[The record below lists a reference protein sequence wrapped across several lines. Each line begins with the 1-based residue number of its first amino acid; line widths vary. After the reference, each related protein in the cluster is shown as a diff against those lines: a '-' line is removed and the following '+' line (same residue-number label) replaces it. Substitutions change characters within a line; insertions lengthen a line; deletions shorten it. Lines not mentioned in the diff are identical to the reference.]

1 MKSGYTFHTK
11 KKDVLATQVIPG
23 REAEMTE
30 NMAGGKAF
38 VADDLTALRRWL
50 LTGSE
55 NNLFYQGKEELTIE
69 NVKILSCMV
78 AKDPKVVADEIV
90 YASDHGINNHT
101 PLLALVYLSMG
112 GIDAKVYFSQIFNKI
127 VRTASHLYEFLEY
140 TKGLRGF
147 GRLIHTAVEK
157 WITSHDV
164 KGLEYQFLKY
174 QSRYNWAG
182 RDVLRKIKPVPR
194 DATESNL
201 FAWMAGKDFKDDLKI
216 DSNIENGGPLPL
228 INVYEIL
235 KRFGSTMKE
244 ADVIKAILDFGLT
257 QEMIPANVART
268 KGVWEALFT
277 KMPITAT
284 LRNLA
289 NLTNK
294 GIFTNVE
301 NLKVLEEK
309 FTKERLMK
317 GRVHPINIVSA
328 YKIYSA
334 GGTLGRSQLTWVA
347 HPVVEDILEKAVE
360 EAFTALEPTNKVF
373 YHAID
378 VSGSMQN
385 SPLETMWMT
394 PSEVATIMALATIK
408 AEKYYFTSA
417 FTTTTNDFPKLRK
430 TTSFKE
436 ALGRGFMPMTPAGTD
451 VGSAIQFAIDN
462 KLKADN
468 LVIWTDGQ
476 NWQGKQPVTL
486 MRKYRDTI
494 NADAKII
501 YVVLTPY
508 PDRSS
513 LSDPKDN
520 KSYDIAGFSSE
531 TPRFI
536 QMIANGEL

>member
-147 GRLIHTAVEK
+147 GRLIHSAVEK

-194 DATESNL
+194 DASESNL
-201 FAWMAGKDFKDDLKI
+201 FAWMADKKA
-216 DSNIENGGPLPL
+216 SIETLPL
-228 INVYEIL
+228 IGIYESL
-235 KRFGSTMKE
+235 KTGNMKE

-268 KGVWEALFT
+268 KGIWEALFT

-294 GIFTNVE
+294 GIFTNIE

-309 FTKERLMK
+309 FTKERLVK

-373 YHAID
+373 YHSID

-385 SPLETMWMT
+385 VPLETMWMT

-417 FTTTTNDFPKLRK
+417 FTTTTSDFPKLRK

-436 ALGRGFMPMTPAGTD
+436 ALSRGFMPMTPAGTD

-486 MRKYRDTI
+486 MKKYRDTI

-513 LSDPKDN
+513 LSDPMDS

-536 QMIANGEL
+536 QMIAAGNL